1 MQVSGDACL
10 KSQRCERWV
19 QEEKRVL
26 GWSDVFR
33 RTRLLAMA
41 AALYPRLPRGAR
53 LILPP
58 LGAGFAATAKADQ
71 GSCPTSCGIWPIQT
85 QNMLFWQGNMQKARS
100 SSFLFSG
107 CVEDERAEQGLG
119 IQLGGRHHSQHRQG
133 QPGSWTAQTRDPL
146 P

>member
-71 GSCPTSCGIWPIQT
+71 GSCPTRLWDMANPDPKHAVLARKYAESQKL
-85 QNMLFWQGNMQKARS
+85 LFFVQWVCRG
-100 SSFLFSG
+100 
-107 CVEDERAEQGLG
+107 
-119 IQLGGRHHSQHRQG
+119 
-133 QPGSWTAQTRDPL
+133 
-146 P
+146 